1 MHPICLVIAEEDR
14 RELAKLDED
23 SDIEEDLT
31 TLTEQELEERNEV
44 KKK

>member
-1 MHPICLVIAEEDR
+1 MHPIRLVIAEEDR